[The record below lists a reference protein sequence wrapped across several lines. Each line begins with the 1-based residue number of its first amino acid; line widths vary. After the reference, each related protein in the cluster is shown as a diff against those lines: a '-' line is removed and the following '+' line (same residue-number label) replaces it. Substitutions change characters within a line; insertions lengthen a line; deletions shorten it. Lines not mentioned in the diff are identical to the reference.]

1 MFQLAPPPPVGPQGV
16 GGSTEGGGGG
26 GLLRIAYMSSDFGDH
41 TTGVNIGG
49 IFKEHDS
56 SRVKVFGYATSED
69 DGSAVRQRIE
79 RECHVFRDL
88 HELRCVYV
96 CIQCI
101 HMSVYMYVCNRVNVM
116 CFVTCTNSGVYIC
129 VYNVYTCLYACT
141 YTYAYTYTYILVYTY
156 TYIYIL
162 VSAHAYIHG
171 YTHIYIYIYA

>member
-26 GLLRIAYMSSDFGDH
+26 GLLRIAYLSSDFGDH

-79 RECHVFRDL
+79 RECHLFRDL

-96 CIQCI
+96 CILCI
-101 HMSVYMYVCNRVNVM
+101 YIFLCMYV
-116 CFVTCTNSGVYIC
+116 
-129 VYNVYTCLYACT
+129 
-141 YTYAYTYTYILVYTY
+141 
-156 TYIYIL
+156 YIYIH
-162 VSAHAYIHG
+162 VHIYISTCLCIHTWTH
-171 YTHIYIYIYA
+171 THIYIYTRIERMSMCLITYTTARPHELCPNI